1 MAALSFNLF
10 LLSCFTTFALLCFTT
25 TALTTTPTI
34 TKPRRYVTKLIHPGS
49 VHSPFYNPTSTVSD
63 RARRVID
70 SSSAR
75 LAYLQAKFQEISLAT
90 GTGTDDVRAG
100 VIAETTAE
108 SFIANISIG
117 EPPSPQLLVIDT
129 GSSLSW
135 TQCQPC
141 SSWFKSCFQQAVPVF
156 DPSKSSTYKRV
167 SNCSSPTCDTAP
179 GKGCDAS
186 GYCTFNLTYN
196 DGTTVTGPLATETL
210 TFVTSDEGTISV
222 PNIIFGC
229 ANSVRGFGG
238 QASGLVGLG
247 SSQISLVSQLGS
259 KFSYCF
265 GRVMDPQ
272 YIHNQLVIG
281 DGAKVEGLS
290 TPLEILGGSYF
301 LTLQSISVGE
311 TNLNISPS
319 VFQRPPNRIGGV
331 VIDSGTTL
339 TYLPRAAFDPLNVEV
354 RRLAD
359 GLLPGLG
366 GSSTSAP
373 CYKGVIDRDLIGF
386 PVVTFHFANGVDLDL
401 DMESLFFQIDPN
413 KFCMAVAPSD
423 VLVDLTLI
431 GVLAQQNYNIAY
443 DLVGKTLSVQ
453 RIDCELLES

>member
-34 TKPRRYVTKLIHPGS
+34 TKPRRYVTKLIHPSS
-49 VHSPFYNPTSTVSD
+49 VHSPFYNPTATVSD

-100 VIAETTAE
+100 VIAETKAE
-108 SFIANISIG
+108 GFVANISIG

-141 SSWFKSCFQQAVPVF
+141 SGWFKSCFQQAVPVF

-167 SNCSSPTCDTAP
+167 SNCFSPTCDTAP

-186 GYCTFNLTYN
+186 GYCTFNQTYG
-196 DGTTVTGPLATETL
+196 DGSTVTGPLATETL

-222 PNIIFGC
+222 PNIAFGC
-229 ANSVRGFGG
+229 ANNVGGFGG

-290 TPLEILGGSYF
+290 TPLEILGGLYF

-311 TNLNISPS
+311 TNLNISPN
-319 VFQRPPNRIGGV
+319 VFQRPPNRLGGV

-359 GLLPGLG
+359 GLLQGLG

-373 CYKGVIDRDLIGF
+373 CYTGVIDRDLIGF

-401 DMESLFFQIDPN
+401 DMEGLFIQTDPN
-413 KFCMAVAPSD
+413 KFCMAVVPSD
-423 VLVDLTLI
+423 VHVDLTLI

-443 DLVGKTLSVQ
+443 DLAGKTLSVQ

>member
-49 VHSPFYNPTSTVSD
+49 VHSPFYNPTATVSD

-100 VIAETTAE
+100 VIAETKAE
-108 SFIANISIG
+108 VFVANISIG

-141 SSWFKSCFQQAVPVF
+141 SSCFQQALPVKGVMHQVIA
-156 DPSKSSTYKRV
+156 PSNQTY
-167 SNCSSPTCDTAP
+167 A
-179 GKGCDAS
+179 
-186 GYCTFNLTYN
+186 
-196 DGTTVTGPLATETL
+196 DGRTVTGPLATETL

-222 PNIIFGC
+222 PNIAFGC
-229 ANSVRGFGG
+229 ANSV
-238 QASGLVGLG
+238 
-247 SSQISLVSQLGS
+247 
-259 KFSYCF
+259 
-265 GRVMDPQ
+265 
-272 YIHNQLVIG
+272 G

-290 TPLEILGGSYF
+290 TPLEILGGLYF

-311 TNLNISPS
+311 TNLNISPN
-319 VFQRPPNRIGGV
+319 VFQRPPNRLGGV

-373 CYKGVIDRDLIGF
+373 CYTGG
-386 PVVTFHFANGVDLDL
+386 
-401 DMESLFFQIDPN
+401 
-413 KFCMAVAPSD
+413 
-423 VLVDLTLI
+423 
-431 GVLAQQNYNIAY
+431 Y
-443 DLVGKTLSVQ
+443 
-453 RIDCELLES
+453 